1 MCSFHIL
8 NGILRL
14 TVNLKHTK
22 DSEEYS
28 KKVIKEYEKETEILK
43 RTQEEAL
50 VLSSDTQ
57 VKLNA
62 EMRKNADLESTATKL
77 EEELNVEKQKVTSE
91 SNLWV
96 QI

>member
-91 SNLWV
+91 SN
-96 QI
+96 